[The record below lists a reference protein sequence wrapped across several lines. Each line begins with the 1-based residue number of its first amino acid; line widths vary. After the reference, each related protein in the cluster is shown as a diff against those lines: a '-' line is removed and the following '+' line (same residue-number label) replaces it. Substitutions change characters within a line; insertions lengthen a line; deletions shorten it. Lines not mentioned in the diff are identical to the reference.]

1 MIAWI
6 PAKPN
11 GTPVAFTISVMKN
24 IILCSSNPL
33 LIKNVYGF
41 LRDEGYIVD
50 IVEHPALA
58 VKKVLWGAYDL
69 VIVDSEPFGMS
80 ADEAAQVIR
89 SVAPGMPVV
98 IMGGEGEK
106 DPAAGIGAPLDLEEF
121 KRTIHSIAV

>member
-1 MIAWI
+1 
-6 PAKPN
+6 
-11 GTPVAFTISVMKN
+11 MKN

-41 LRDEGYIVD
+41 LRDEGYTID

-98 IMGGEGEK
+98 IMGEREK
-106 DPAAGIGAPLDLEEF
+106 DLVNGRPAPLDLEEF
-121 KRTIHSIAV
+121 KRTIHNIAV